1 MPFVSAKQ
9 LKAETRLS
17 VPTIKSACERAGV
30 PAVAGNYDHDAA
42 LAAIRNEVDPART
55 AGHALG
61 GLCDLTP
68 TAPVTAYASARAR
81 SEEARASKLELDASL
96 RIGRLVERE
105 AVTAALVE
113 IVVKVRT
120 ALLGIG
126 SRAAPLVMGRSDMLE
141 IAEIINGAAREVLG
155 ELADD
160 QTLNDAVLA

>member
-1 MPFVSAKQ
+1 MPFVSVKQ
-9 LKAETRLS
+9 LKAETGLS
-17 VPTIKSACERAGV
+17 IPTIRAACERAGV
-30 PAVAGNYDHDAA
+30 PTVAGAYDHDAA
-42 LAAIRNEVDPART
+42 LAAIRAEVDPART

-61 GLCDLTP
+61 GLGDLTP
-68 TAPVTAYASARAR
+68 TAPVSAYASARAR

>member
-9 LKAETRLS
+9 LKAQTGLS
-17 VPTIKSACERAGV
+17 VPTIRAACERAGV

-42 LAAIRNEVDPART
+42 LAAIRAEVDPART
-55 AGHALG
+55 AGHAVSGLG
-61 GLCDLTP
+61 NVSP
-68 TAPVTAYASARAR
+68 TAPVSAYASARAR
-81 SEEARASKLELDASL
+81 SEEARAAKLELDAAL
-96 RIGRLVERE
+96 RSGRLVERE

-126 SRAAPLVMGRSDMLE
+126 TRAAPVVIGKTDMLE
-141 IAEIINGAAREVLG
+141 IADAINDAARDVLG

-160 QTLNDAVLA
+160 QSLNDAVLG